1 MILINIYQ
9 KMALSSFQL
18 FLNQVQSVPEDMKMR
33 VLQVVF
39 DLLIMYPQDFFGRSE
54 DIVRLFDIAS

>member
-1 MILINIYQ
+1 
-9 KMALSSFQL
+9 MALSSFQR